1 MIRMKVTQNDLL
13 NFRQILSQSFRVMH
27 HRVFMEPG
35 IEHNALMSAL
45 VERSKAPF
53 AKAAKVSNVR
63 CENSDFI
70 FRGV

>member
-1 MIRMKVTQNDLL
+1 
-13 NFRQILSQSFRVMH
+13 MH
-27 HRVFMEPG
+27 HRVFMKPG
-35 IEHNALMSAL
+35 VEHNGLIGAL

-53 AKAAKVSNVR
+53 AEAAKVSNVR

>member
-1 MIRMKVTQNDLL
+1 
-13 NFRQILSQSFRVMH
+13 MH
-27 HRVFMEPG
+27 HRVFMKPG
-35 IEHNALMSAL
+35 VEHNGLIGAL